1 MAIKK
6 EGYTIPV
13 EPNQSILAAPKV
25 LEKKKLSSPSVRIVD
40 PKDSIIRNDLIN
52 PLW

>member
-1 MAIKK
+1 MAIKR
-6 EGYTIPV
+6 EGYAIPV
-13 EPNQSILAAPKV
+13 EPKNSLETPKV
-25 LEKKKLSSPSVRIVD
+25 PEKKKLSSPSVRIVD